1 VSDTSLTAD
10 WSAPAPPSLHLDGRP
25 FTWASLFG
33 RVSIPWASALGQLSE
48 DDCVVIGRLL
58 LAHGCYSAA
67 DDFLS
72 SLPHSSSFSSIAY
85 VELRNILTLLIKAPG
100 WVYPGFLDV
109 PTSDTSAFME
119 VLSETFMETVSPLDA
134 LSTGRVVAAC

>member
-1 VSDTSLTAD
+1 MAD
-10 WSAPAPPSLHLDGRP
+10 WSAPALPSLHLDGRP

-85 VELRNILTLLIKAPG
+85 VELRNVLTLLIKAPG
-100 WVYPGFLDV
+100 WVYRGVLDV
-109 PTSDTSAFME
+109 PASDTSSFMRVVSAAFME
-119 VLSETFMETVSPLDA
+119 TAPSLDS